1 MRILLIVIGFL
12 VALFSAPVAA
22 GAQSGEQGPA
32 IQVLEGGW
40 GNAYTEDIEAV
51 LHSVASELGRYFPGW
66 SPMKLV
72 IKHSE
77 KGPLTLYQK
86 GPKGE
91 YLILLSARDR
101 RWAQYAYQFS
111 HELCHVLSNYDH
123 SETNNRTRSNQ
134 WFEEALCE
142 AAALFTLGRMAITWE
157 SNPPFPHWR
166 DYAQV
171 LRHYAER
178 LAGEAHRRLPH
189 DTMLVEWYAANQEA
203 LRDDPYLRDKNE
215 VCANMML
222 ALFER
227 SPEHW
232 AAIGYLNRDSAA
244 LTGSLSGYLQSWHRA
259 APGEHRA
266 FIAQVIGLFAA
277 PDGGARVDL
286 AFLEP
291 GHDSR
296 GPSHR

>member
-1 MRILLIVIGFL
+1 MRLFLIVLGFFGAL
-12 VALFSAPVAA
+12 LTASAAVA
-22 GAQSGEQGPA
+22 AQSGEQGPV
-32 IQVLEGGW
+32 IQVFDGGW

-51 LHSVASELGRYFPGW
+51 LYSVASELWRYFPGR
-66 SPMKLV
+66 SPVKLV

-91 YLILLSARDR
+91 YRILLSARDQ

-123 SETNNRTRSNQ
+123 SETNNRARSNQ
-134 WFEEALCE
+134 WFEEAVCE

-166 DYAQV
+166 DYAPV

-189 DTMLVEWYAANQEA
+189 DTLLVEWYAANQEA

-227 SPEHW
+227 SPKHW
-232 AAIGYLNRDSAA
+232 AAIGHLNRDSAA
-244 LTGSLSGYLQSWHRA
+244 LSGSLLGYLRSWHRA
-259 APGEHRA
+259 APSEHRV
-266 FIAQVIGLFAA
+266 FISQVIGLFVA
-277 PDGGARVDL
+277 PDAGDRLDL
-286 AFLEP
+286 AFLGP
-291 GHDSR
+291 GHDSAR
-296 GPSHR
+296 AHR

>member
-1 MRILLIVIGFL
+1 MRILLILIGFL
-12 VALFSAPVAA
+12 GALFSAPVAA
-22 GAQSGEQGPA
+22 GAPSGEQGPA
-32 IQVLEGGW
+32 IHVLDAGW
-40 GNAYTEDIEAV
+40 GNVYTEDIEAV
-51 LHSVASELGRYFPGW
+51 LYSVASELWRYFPGR
-66 SPMKLV
+66 SPVKLV
-72 IKHSE
+72 ISHSE
-77 KGPLTLYQK
+77 KGPLTLYRK

-91 YLILLSARDR
+91 YLILLSANNR

-123 SETNNRTRSNQ
+123 SETNNRARSNQ
-134 WFEEALCE
+134 WFEEAVCE
-142 AAALFTLGRMAITWE
+142 AAALFTLCRMAITWE

-189 DTMLVEWYAANQEA
+189 DDMLVEWYAANQEA

-232 AAIGYLNRDSAA
+232 DAIGYLNRDSAA
-244 LTGSLSGYLQSWHRA
+244 LAGSLLGYLQSWHRA
-259 APGEHRA
+259 APAKHHA
-266 FIAQVIGLFAA
+266 FIAEVIALFGV
-277 PDGGARVDL
+277 PESGTKMRL
-286 AFLEP
+286 ALLGEP
-291 GHDSR
+291 AN
-296 GPSHR
+296 